1 MLEKALALG
10 MTEAEYNRVTEIL
23 DREPTTTELAMYS
36 VEWSEHCGYPRS
48 KNLLSLLP
56 KDGHYAS
63 VAGAD
68 TGGVEVEPGLY
79 VVFKMES
86 HNHPSQIEPRQG
98 AATGIGGILRDIFTV
113 GARPICNL
121 NSLRFGDLTDAEH
134 GARAR
139 YLLAGVVDGISFYGN
154 CLAPEEMITVRYR
167 GRVQT
172 LPIGEWCESI
182 IKEGVDAA
190 HPVAEVLSFD
200 PQTGRAV
207 WNEIEGVFRRRS
219 QEMLKLTSALGRRWR
234 VTPDHPMPV
243 WADENWQIKNA
254 GDLETGDRL
263 ALLTDVP
270 QQKATARELTFD
282 LLDLFGGQRAD
293 IRVIHP
299 VAPDE
304 KARVQS
310 VLRRHVSSAQK
321 RFAILR
327 EERFPVAIWKELEI
341 LLEWKREN
349 ARLVVRG
356 GKVHKSPIKVKFD
369 ADFARLVGY
378 YLAEGC
384 IHQTETT
391 NKLIWVFGRKENE
404 YVDDLCAILD
414 KLGWC
419 YNRYQRASSQAV
431 VVSSWFV
438 VALWKHLQFGSN
450 AKTKRVP
457 LDLVA
462 GTPQLRRE
470 LLKGAFR
477 GDGSV
482 SCYTNGHGSPLKIGY
497 ATVSRALFEGIS
509 LLLGAEGIVPNVH
522 IRAAGTSLIVGRTH
536 KTAASYVLEVSAH
549 EAVSRFRGWF
559 DSERNTKIEEALS
572 RYRDLSQ
579 SYTQHH
585 KHSGFATVAIKN
597 IERETG
603 EFTVYDLQVANSH
616 LFVTSGG
623 LITHNCMGV
632 PTVGGEVGFNPSYR
646 GNCLVGA
653 MSVGVVSSD
662 EIASSA
668 ARGAG
673 NTVMYY
679 GNSTGRDG
687 IGGCSVL
694 ASHEMSDLTQRPT
707 VQVGDPYAE
716 KCLMEATIEV
726 LRTGA
731 VVSMK
736 DMGAAGLT
744 CTSCEQ
750 AYDGFSQFGENVGMD
765 IDLDKV
771 PLREADMEA
780 FEIMMSESQERML
793 GVVVKG
799 REQEVIDIFEKW
811 NTRAVPVGVV
821 TDDGNITIR
830 RHGEIV
836 GKMSALSLADAP
848 RYDLPAT
855 EPEYIAQKHAFD
867 FSQIPVPTDWGDVM
881 MRLLSAPNI
890 ASKEWIY
897 RQYDHL
903 VGTNTVVRP
912 GAGDAAVLR
921 LKDSKSGKGIAVKA
935 DCNSRYVYLDPWMG
949 AQVAVAECA
958 RNLICAGAEP
968 AGVTDCLCFGNPEK
982 PDRFWGFKKAIEGIA
997 EACKH
1002 FRVPVVSGNVSLYNE
1017 TPDSAIHPS
1026 PLIGMIGVLQDVT
1039 KSMSM
1044 GFRDTG
1050 DVIVLL
1056 GESLDELGGSEYLY
1070 VEHNLEEGA
1079 PPQLDLTRELNVHRL
1094 TLAAIRRG
1102 LIKSAHD
1109 CSDGGLAVTLA
1120 ESCIVGEI
1128 GASIELPPEVE
1139 ATANTRLDAVL
1150 WGESQSRIV
1159 VSCARENLDEL
1170 RRMAK
1175 IAHVPLSELGNV
1187 GGEKFNVGD
1196 NRAGV
1201 LHPLFSLPVAEITSA
1216 YRGAIGRIM
1225 SK

>member
-10 MTEAEYNRVTEIL
+10 MTEAEYQRVTQIL
-23 DREPTTTELAMYS
+23 EREPTTTELAMYS

-56 KDGHYAS
+56 KEGHYAS

-121 NSLRFGDLTDAEH
+121 NSLRFGDLTDPEH
-134 GARAR
+134 GAKAR
-139 YLLAGVVDGISFYGN
+139 YLLAGVV
-154 CLAPEEMITVRYR
+154 
-167 GRVQT
+167 
-172 LPIGEWCESI
+172 
-182 IKEGVDAA
+182 
-190 HPVAEVLSFD
+190 
-200 PQTGRAV
+200 
-207 WNEIEGVFRRRS
+207 
-219 QEMLKLTSALGRRWR
+219 
-234 VTPDHPMPV
+234 
-243 WADENWQIKNA
+243 
-254 GDLETGDRL
+254 
-263 ALLTDVP
+263 
-270 QQKATARELTFD
+270 
-282 LLDLFGGQRAD
+282 
-293 IRVIHP
+293 
-299 VAPDE
+299 
-304 KARVQS
+304 
-310 VLRRHVSSAQK
+310 
-321 RFAILR
+321 
-327 EERFPVAIWKELEI
+327 
-341 LLEWKREN
+341 
-349 ARLVVRG
+349 
-356 GKVHKSPIKVKFD
+356 
-369 ADFARLVGY
+369 
-378 YLAEGC
+378 
-384 IHQTETT
+384 
-391 NKLIWVFGRKENE
+391 
-404 YVDDLCAILD
+404 
-414 KLGWC
+414 
-419 YNRYQRASSQAV
+419 
-431 VVSSWFV
+431 
-438 VALWKHLQFGSN
+438 
-450 AKTKRVP
+450 
-457 LDLVA
+457 
-462 GTPQLRRE
+462 
-470 LLKGAFR
+470 
-477 GDGSV
+477 
-482 SCYTNGHGSPLKIGY
+482 
-497 ATVSRALFEGIS
+497 EGIS
-509 LLLGAEGIVPNVH
+509 WYG
-522 IRAAGTSLIVGRTH
+522 
-536 KTAASYVLEVSAH
+536 
-549 EAVSRFRGWF
+549 
-559 DSERNTKIEEALS
+559 
-572 RYRDLSQ
+572 
-579 SYTQHH
+579 
-585 KHSGFATVAIKN
+585 
-597 IERETG
+597 
-603 EFTVYDLQVANSH
+603 NS
-616 LFVTSGG
+616 
-623 LITHNCMGV
+623 MGV
-632 PTVGGEVGFNPSYR
+632 ATVGGEVGFNPSYR

-653 MSVGVVSSD
+653 MSVGVVAAD

-731 VVSMK
+731 IVSMK

-750 AYDGFSQFGENVGMD
+750 AYDGIQQFGENVGMD

-793 GVVVKG
+793 GVVKKG

-821 TDDGNITIR
+821 TDDGVITIR

-836 GKMSALSLADAP
+836 GEMTATSLADAP

-855 EPEYIAQKHAFD
+855 EPEYIKQKHAFD
-867 FSQIPVPTDWGDVM
+867 FGQIAVPTDWGGVM
-881 MRLLSAPNI
+881 MRLLQSPNI
-890 ASKEWIY
+890 ASKEWVY

-912 GAGDAAVLR
+912 GEGDAAVLR

-997 EACKH
+997 HACKH

-1026 PLIGMIGVLQDVT
+1026 PLIGMVGVLDDVT
-1039 KSMSM
+1039 RSMGM
-1044 GFRDTG
+1044 GFRDAG
-1050 DVIVLL
+1050 DVVVLL
-1056 GESLDELGGSEYLY
+1056 GECIGELGGSEYLY
-1070 VEHNLEEGA
+1070 VEHGLEEGR
-1079 PPQLDLTRELNVHRL
+1079 PPQLDLGRELNVHRL
-1094 TLAAIRRG
+1094 TLAAIRRD

-1109 CSDGGLAVTLA
+1109 CSDGGLATTLA

-1139 ATANTRLDAVL
+1139 HTRGLRLDAVL

-1175 IAHVPLSELGNV
+1175 IARVPISELGNV

-1196 NRAGV
+1196 NRLGV
-1201 LHPLFSLPVAEITSA
+1201 LQPLFSLPVAEITSA